1 MIIMPLEQQLA
12 GLESERQSI
21 QDLMEGLRENSLA
34 LFDQIES
41 IKDQIADQKIQQSIK
56 PDWEF
61 LLKND
66 NGAVSYNELKRQ
78 LAKFGLETGSYN
90 PETNQMVVQISLK
103 SNDSD
108 GLHLAHDGLNEVI
121 PHINAAFGYKF
132 IKIIDHTLSEH
143 GSYDFRIYEEQH
155 NQFKLMITRWHR
167 ESLVYE
173 SDNLMDVLAYIQK
186 HHHRDSPKED
196 YLDDSY

>member
-66 NGAVSYNELKRQ
+66 NGAVSYYELKRQ

-143 GSYDFRIYEEQH
+143 GSYSLRVYEDDVKS
-155 NQFKLMITRWHR
+155 FKLTVTRWHR
-167 ESLVYE
+167 ESVVYE
-173 SDNLMDVLAYIQK
+173 SDNLMDVLVYIQK
-186 HHHRDSPKED
+186 HHHRD
-196 YLDDSY
+196 DDDHLNQVCEE

>member
-1 MIIMPLEQQLA
+1 MIIMSLEQQLA
-12 GLESERQSI
+12 TLESERQSI
-21 QDLMEGLRENSLA
+21 QNLIEGLRENSLT

-41 IKDQIADQKIQQSIK
+41 IKDQIADQKIQQSIE

-61 LLKND
+61 LLKNN
-66 NGAVSYNELKRQ
+66 NGTVAYNELKRQ

-132 IKIIDHTLSEH
+132 IDIIDYTLSEH
-143 GSYDFRIYEEQH
+143 GSYSLRVYEDDVKS
-155 NQFKLMITRWHR
+155 FKLTVTRWHC
-167 ESLVYE
+167 ESMVYE

-186 HHHRDSPKED
+186 HHHH
-196 YLDDSY
+196 DDSY

>member
-1 MIIMPLEQQLA
+1 MAILQSERQLA
-12 GLESERQSI
+12 ALQSERQSI
-21 QDLMEGLRENSLA
+21 QDLVEGLREKSLA
-34 LFDQIES
+34 LFDQIQS
-41 IKDQIADQKIQQSIK
+41 IKDQIAEQKLQQSIK

-66 NGAVSYNELKRQ
+66 NGTVAYKELEQQ

-103 SNDSD
+103 SNDFD
-108 GLHLAHDGLNEVI
+108 GLHLVHDGLNEVI
-121 PHINAAFGYKF
+121 PHIIPKFGYKF
-132 IKIIDHTLSEH
+132 IDIFEHTLSEDGAYSLH
-143 GSYDFRIYEEQH
+143 IYEKEH

-167 ESLVYE
+167 ESVVYE

-186 HHHRDSPKED
+186 YHHRD
-196 YLDDSY
+196 DSY

>member
-1 MIIMPLEQQLA
+1 MAILQ
-12 GLESERQSI
+12 SERQSI
-21 QDLMEGLRENSLA
+21 QDLVEGLREKSLA
-34 LFDQIES
+34 LFDQIQS
-41 IKDQIADQKIQQSIK
+41 IKDQIAEQKLQQSIK

-66 NGAVSYNELKRQ
+66 NGTVAYKELEQQ

-103 SNDSD
+103 SNDFD
-108 GLHLAHDGLNEVI
+108 GLHLVHDGLNEVI
-121 PHINAAFGYKF
+121 PHIIPKFGYKF
-132 IKIIDHTLSEH
+132 IDIFEHTLSEDGAYSLH
-143 GSYDFRIYEEQH
+143 IYEKEH

-167 ESLVYE
+167 ESVVYE

-186 HHHRDSPKED
+186 YHHRD
-196 YLDDSY
+196 DSY

>member
-1 MIIMPLEQQLA
+1 MTLEQQLA

-21 QDLMEGLRENSLA
+21 LDLMEGLRENSLA

-61 LLKND
+61 LLKNN
-66 NGAVSYNELKRQ
+66 NGTVVYNELKRQ
-78 LAKFGLETGSYN
+78 LVKFGLETGSYN

-121 PHINAAFGYKF
+121 PHINAVFGYKF
-132 IKIIDHTLSEH
+132 IDIIDYTLSEH
-143 GSYDFRIYEEQH
+143 GSYSLRVYEDDVKS
-155 NQFKLMITRWHR
+155 FKLTVTRWHR
-167 ESLVYE
+167 ESVVYE

-186 HHHRDSPKED
+186 HHHCDSPKED

>member
-1 MIIMPLEQQLA
+1 MTLEQQLA
-12 GLESERQSI
+12 TLQSERQSI
-21 QDLMEGLRENSLA
+21 QDLVEGLREKSLA

-41 IKDQIADQKIQQSIK
+41 IKDQIAEQKIQQSIK

-66 NGAVSYNELKRQ
+66 NGTVAYEELKQQ
-78 LAKFGLETGSYN
+78 LAKFGMDTGSYN
-90 PETNQMVVQISLK
+90 PETDQMVVQISLK
-103 SNDSD
+103 SNDVD
-108 GLHLAHDGLNEVI
+108 GLKLVHDGLNEVI
-121 PHINAAFGYKF
+121 PHIIPSFGYKF
-132 IKIIDHTLSEH
+132 IDIFEHTLGEH
-143 GSYDFRIYEEQH
+143 GSYRLRIYEEEH
-155 NQFKLMITRWHR
+155 NQFKLMINRWHR
-167 ESLVYE
+167 EPVVYE

>member
-1 MIIMPLEQQLA
+1 MTLEQQLA
-12 GLESERQSI
+12 ALESERQSI
-21 QDLMEGLRENSLA
+21 QDLMAGLREKSLV

-41 IKDQIADQKIQQSIK
+41 IKDQIAEQKIQQSNE

-66 NGAVSYNELKRQ
+66 NGTVAYNELKRQ
-78 LAKFGLETGSYN
+78 LAKFGMDTGSYN
-90 PETNQMVVQISLK
+90 SETDQMVVHMSLK
-103 SNDSD
+103 FNDAD
-108 GLHLAHDGLNEVI
+108 GLKLVHDGLNEVI
-121 PHINAAFGYKF
+121 PHIIPSFGYKS
-132 IKIIDHTLSEH
+132 IDIVDYTLSEH

>member
-1 MIIMPLEQQLA
+1 MTLEQQLA
-12 GLESERQSI
+12 TLQSERQSI
-21 QDLMEGLRENSLA
+21 QDLVEGLREKSLA

-41 IKDQIADQKIQQSIK
+41 IKDQIAEQKIQQSIK

-66 NGAVSYNELKRQ
+66 NGTVAYKELKQQ

-108 GLHLAHDGLNEVI
+108 GLHLVHDGLNEVI
-121 PHINAAFGYKF
+121 PHIIPSFGYKF
-132 IKIIDHTLSEH
+132 ITVIDHTLSEY
-143 GSYDFRIYEEQH
+143 GSYSLRIYEEQH
-155 NQFKLMITRWHR
+155 NQFKLMDTRWHR
-167 ESLVYE
+167 ESVVYE
-173 SDNLMDVLAYIQK
+173 SDNLMDVLVYIQK
-186 HHHRDSPKED
+186 ASSSSR
-196 YLDDSY
+196 

>member
-1 MIIMPLEQQLA
+1 MTLEQQLA
-12 GLESERQSI
+12 TLESERQSI
-21 QDLMEGLRENSLA
+21 QSVIEGLRENSLA

-41 IKDQIADQKIQQSIK
+41 IKNKITEQKIQQSNE
-56 PDWEF
+56 PDWRF

-66 NGAVSYNELKRQ
+66 NGTVAYRELKQQ
-78 LAKFGLETGSYN
+78 LAKFGMDTGCYN
-90 PETNQMVVQISLK
+90 PETHQMVVQIALN
-103 SNDSD
+103 SNDFD
-108 GLHLAHDGLNEVI
+108 GLHLVHDGLNEVI
-121 PHINAAFGYKF
+121 PHIIPSFGYKF
-132 IKIIDHTLSEH
+132 IDIIEYTLSEH
-143 GSYDFRIYEEQH
+143 GVYHLHVYEEGH

>member
-1 MIIMPLEQQLA
+1 MTLEQQLA
-12 GLESERQSI
+12 TLESERQSI
-21 QDLMEGLRENSLA
+21 RDLMEGLREKSLV

-41 IKDQIADQKIQQSIK
+41 IKDQIAEQKIQQSSE

-66 NGAVSYNELKRQ
+66 NGTVAYKELERQ
-78 LAKFGLETGSYN
+78 LEKFGLETGSYY

-103 SNDSD
+103 SNDVD
-108 GLHLAHDGLNEVI
+108 GLKLAHDGLNEVI
-121 PHINAAFGYKF
+121 PHIIPSFGYKF

-143 GSYDFRIYEEQH
+143 GSYGFRIYEEGH
-155 NQFKLMITRWHR
+155 NRFKLMITRWHR
-167 ESLVYE
+167 ESVVYE
-173 SDNLMDVLAYIQK
+173 SDNLMDVLVYIQK

>member
-1 MIIMPLEQQLA
+1 MTLEQQLA
-12 GLESERQSI
+12 SLESERQSI
-21 QDLMEGLRENSLA
+21 RDLMEGLREKSLT

-41 IKDQIADQKIQQSIK
+41 IKDQIADQKIQQSNE

-66 NGAVSYNELKRQ
+66 NGTVAYKELERQ
-78 LAKFGLETGSYN
+78 LEKFGLETGSYN
-90 PETNQMVVQISLK
+90 PETNQMVVQIALN
-103 SNDSD
+103 SNDHE
-108 GLHLAHDGLNEVI
+108 GLKLVYAGLIGLI
-121 PHINAAFGYKF
+121 PHINSAFGYKF
-132 IKIIDHTLSEH
+132 IDIIDYTLSEY
-143 GSYDFRIYEEQH
+143 GSYSLRVYE
-155 NQFKLMITRWHR
+155 NDVKPFKLTVTRWHR
-167 ESLVYE
+167 ESVVYE

>member
-1 MIIMPLEQQLA
+1 MTLEQQLA

-61 LLKND
+61 LLKNN
-66 NGAVSYNELKRQ
+66 NGTVSYNELKRQ
-78 LAKFGLETGSYN
+78 LEKFGLETGSYN
-90 PETNQMVVQISLK
+90 SETDQMVVHMSLK
-103 SNDSD
+103 FNDAD
-108 GLHLAHDGLNEVI
+108 GLHLVHDGLNEVI
-121 PHINAAFGYKF
+121 PHIIPSFGYKS
-132 IKIIDHTLSEH
+132 IDIVDYTLSEH
-143 GSYDFRIYEEQH
+143 GSYSFRIYEEQH

-186 HHHRDSPKED
+186 HHHRDRW
-196 YLDDSY
+196 

>member
-1 MIIMPLEQQLA
+1 MIIMTPEQQLA
-12 GLESERQSI
+12 TLQSERQSI
-21 QDLMEGLRENSLA
+21 QNLMEGLRENSLA

-66 NGAVSYNELKRQ
+66 NGTVSYNELKRQ

-103 SNDSD
+103 SNDVD
-108 GLHLAHDGLNEVI
+108 GLKLAHDGLNEVI

-143 GSYDFRIYEEQH
+143 GSYSLRVYEDDVKS
-155 NQFKLMITRWHR
+155 FKLTVTRWHR
-167 ESLVYE
+167 ESVVYE
-173 SDNLMDVLAYIQK
+173 SDNLMDVLTYIQK
-186 HHHRDSPKED
+186 HHHRD
-196 YLDDSY
+196 DDDHLNQVCEE

>member
-1 MIIMPLEQQLA
+1 MTLEQQLA

-21 QDLMEGLRENSLA
+21 LDLMEGLRENSLV

-66 NGAVSYNELKRQ
+66 NGTVAYNELKRQ
-78 LAKFGLETGSYN
+78 LEKFGLETGSYN
-90 PETNQMVVQISLK
+90 PETNQMVVQISLN
-103 SNDSD
+103 SNDFD
-108 GLHLAHDGLNEVI
+108 GLHLVHDGLNEVI
-121 PHINAAFGYKF
+121 PHINTVFGYKF
-132 IKIIDHTLSEH
+132 IDIIDYTLSEY
-143 GSYDFRIYEEQH
+143 GSYSLRVYEDDVKS
-155 NQFKLMITRWHR
+155 FKLTVTRWHR
-167 ESLVYE
+167 ESVVYE

>member
-1 MIIMPLEQQLA
+1 MIIMTLEQQLA
-12 GLESERQSI
+12 TLQSERQSI
-21 QDLMEGLRENSLA
+21 QNMMEGLREKSLV
-34 LFDQIES
+34 LFDQIEF
-41 IKDQIADQKIQQSIK
+41 IKDQIAEQKIQQSSE

-66 NGAVSYNELKRQ
+66 NGAVAYNELKRQ
-78 LAKFGLETGSYN
+78 LEKFGLETGSYN

-103 SNDSD
+103 SNDVD
-108 GLHLAHDGLNEVI
+108 GLKLAHDGLNEVI
-121 PHINAAFGYKF
+121 PHIIPSFGYKF
-132 IKIIDHTLSEH
+132 ITVIDHTLSEY
-143 GSYDFRIYEEQH
+143 GSYSLHVYEDDVKS
-155 NQFKLMITRWHR
+155 FKLTVTRWHR
-167 ESLVYE
+167 ESVVYK

>member
-1 MIIMPLEQQLA
+1 MTLEQQLA

-21 QDLMEGLRENSLA
+21 LDLMEGLRENSLA

-66 NGAVSYNELKRQ
+66 NGAVAYNELKRQ
-78 LAKFGLETGSYN
+78 LEKFGLETGSYD

-103 SNDSD
+103 SNDVD
-108 GLHLAHDGLNEVI
+108 GLKLAHDGLNEVI
-121 PHINAAFGYKF
+121 PHIIPSFGYKF
-132 IKIIDHTLSEH
+132 ITVIDHTLSEY
-143 GSYDFRIYEEQH
+143 GLYSLRIYEEQH
-155 NQFKLMITRWHR
+155 NQFKLMVTRWHR
-167 ESLVYE
+167 ESVVYE
-173 SDNLMDVLAYIQK
+173 SDNLMDVLVYIQK
-186 HHHRDSPKED
+186 HHRDSPKED
-196 YLDDSY
+196 YFDDSY

>member
-1 MIIMPLEQQLA
+1 MTLEQQLA
-12 GLESERQSI
+12 TLESERQSI
-21 QDLMEGLRENSLA
+21 RDLMEGLREKSLA

-41 IKDQIADQKIQQSIK
+41 IKDQIAEQKIQQSIN
-56 PDWEF
+56 PDWQF

-66 NGAVSYNELKRQ
+66 NGTVAYKELKRQ
-78 LAKFGLETGSYN
+78 LEKFGLETGSYN

-103 SNDSD
+103 SNDHE
-108 GLHLAHDGLNEVI
+108 GLKLVYAGLIGLI

-132 IKIIDHTLSEH
+132 IDIIDYTLSEH
-143 GSYDFRIYEEQH
+143 GSYSLRVYE
-155 NQFKLMITRWHR
+155 NDVKSFKLTVTRWHR
-167 ESLVYE
+167 ESVVYE

-196 YLDDSY
+196 YFDDPY

>member
-1 MIIMPLEQQLA
+1 MTLEQQLA

-21 QDLMEGLRENSLA
+21 LDLMEGLRENSLA

-41 IKDQIADQKIQQSIK
+41 IKDQIADQKIQQSIE

-66 NGAVSYNELKRQ
+66 NGTVAYNELKRQ
-78 LAKFGLETGSYN
+78 LEKFGLETGSYN

-103 SNDSD
+103 SNDVD
-108 GLHLAHDGLNEVI
+108 GLKLAHDGLNEVI
-121 PHINAAFGYKF
+121 PHIIPSFGYKS

-143 GSYDFRIYEEQH
+143 GSYSLRVYEDDVKS
-155 NQFKLMITRWHR
+155 FKLTVTRWHR
-167 ESLVYE
+167 ESVVYE

>member
-1 MIIMPLEQQLA
+1 MTLEQQLA
-12 GLESERQSI
+12 ALESERQSI
-21 QDLMEGLRENSLA
+21 RDLTEGLREKSLN
-34 LFDQIES
+34 LFHQIES
-41 IKDQIADQKIQQSIK
+41 IKDQIADQKIQQSIE

-66 NGAVSYNELKRQ
+66 NGTVAYNELKRQ
-78 LAKFGLETGSYN
+78 LEKFGLETGSYN

-121 PHINAAFGYKF
+121 PHIDAVFGYKF
-132 IKIIDHTLSEH
+132 IDIFEHTLSEDGAYSLH
-143 GSYDFRIYEEQH
+143 IYEKEH

-167 ESLVYE
+167 ESVVYE

-186 HHHRDSPKED
+186 YHHRD
-196 YLDDSY
+196 DSY

>member
-1 MIIMPLEQQLA
+1 MTLEQQLA
-12 GLESERQSI
+12 TLESERQSI
-21 QDLMEGLRENSLA
+21 RDLMEGLREKSLA
-34 LFDQIES
+34 LFNRIES
-41 IKDQIADQKIQQSIK
+41 IKNKMAEQKIQQSIN

-66 NGAVSYNELKRQ
+66 NGTVAYNELKRQ
-78 LAKFGLETGSYN
+78 LEKFGLETGSYN

-121 PHINAAFGYKF
+121 PHINAVFGYKF
-132 IKIIDHTLSEH
+132 IDIIDYTLSER
-143 GSYDFRIYEEQH
+143 GSYDLRVYEDDAKS
-155 NQFKLMITRWHR
+155 FKLTVTRWHR
-167 ESLVYE
+167 ESVVYE

-196 YLDDSY
+196 YFDDPY